1 MDVGD
6 VRGINGDSLLH
17 ICYLAARD
25 FGVIV
30 NQVLQKVILVN
41 YIAKPAAI
49 RSIFTLIAAICFTV
63 KTYCRARPHLTIC
76 KLRHFLNRRS
86 HSVCPS
92 FP

>member
-41 YIAKPAAI
+41 YIAKPV
-49 RSIFTLIAAICFTV
+49 FCDTFDF
-63 KTYCRARPHLTIC
+63 
-76 KLRHFLNRRS
+76 HFNRCDMFHRENLLQS
-86 HSVCPS
+86 SSP
-92 FP
+92 PNDL